1 MKRNI
6 QINTTFLE
14 KYWHWILIVILSGC
28 LFLLFQ
34 YTTKLESKIIENERK
49 AYSLQIELKNK
60 ETLQT
65 AIKRQ
70 DSILL
75 IQSDNEKKSLELL
88 RKQKYEKTVIYIT
101 DDDLP
106 SAFAERFNKGK
117 QK

>member
-1 MKRNI
+1 VKRTI
-6 QINTTFLE
+6 SINTTFIE
-14 KYWHWILIVILSGC
+14 KYWHWIVILLLAFGV
-28 LFLLFQ
+28 FLLFQ
-34 YTTKLESKIIENERK
+34 NTNKLESNIIQNERK
-49 AYSLQIELKNK
+49 TDSLKIELKNK

-88 RKQKYEKTVIYIT
+88 RKQKYEKTIIYIS

-106 SAFAERFNKGK
+106 RVFSERFNKGK
-117 QK
+117 